1 MLRNEIQEKTGLT
14 RKALEYY
21 EEKGFIKP
29 EKMENGYRNYSEED
43 LHCLK
48 TIMMY
53 KKLGLSIKDIETILY
68 QQTSLGSLL
77 RKKQFYMQQEEER
90 IKLLE
95 QLVKDNNTAE
105 VMKQVSYLTQQ
116 ETIYEKLTGIFPG
129 YFGQLLFSSYQPFFN
144 KPLKQEQE
152 DAFYRLVEYLD
163 ALPSFKLSKKEQD
176 YLEEVTASMDYSM
189 LKEIQTSKMNAIQD
203 YTTWN
208 KKHQE
213 EIKQY
218 ETFKNSE
225 EYQTSLIKQIQEKL
239 KKYMIEHKYYEIAI
253 PLIRSF
259 SKAYD
264 DYYEQLQKAN
274 EHYLNHLSLKK

>member
-21 EEKGFIKP
+21 EEKGFIHP
-29 EKMENGYRNYSEED
+29 EKMDNGYRNYSEED

-53 KKLGLSIKDIETILY
+53 KKLGLSIKDIEIILY
-68 QQTSLGSLL
+68 QQSSLGSLL
-77 RKKQFYMQQEEER
+77 RKKQFYIQQENER
-90 IKLLE
+90 IRLLE

-152 DAFYRLVEYLD
+152 AAFYRLVDYLD
-163 ALPSFKLSKKEQD
+163 ALPSFKLSKKEQE

-189 LKEIQTSKMNAIQD
+189 LKEIQTSKMNAIED
-203 YTTWN
+203 YTTW
-208 KKHQE
+208 KKDHQE
-213 EIKQY
+213 EIDQY
-218 ETFKNSE
+218 QAFTHSE
-225 EYQTSLIKQIQEKL
+225 EYQTSIMKHIYDKL
-239 KKYMIEHKYYEIAI
+239 KEYMLQHNYYEVAI
-253 PLIRSF
+253 PLIRAM
-259 SKAYD
+259 SKEYD
-264 DYYEQLQKAN
+264 DYYLQLQKASDAILDEKSKSN
-274 EHYLNHLSLKK
+274 

>member
-21 EEKGFIKP
+21 EEKGFIHP
-29 EKMENGYRNYSEED
+29 QKMDNGYRNYSEED

-176 YLEEVTASMDYSM
+176 YLEEVTESMDYSM

-225 EYQTSLIKQIQEKL
+225 EYQTSIMKQIQEKL
-239 KKYMIEHKYYEIAI
+239 KHYMIEHKYYEIAI

>member
-53 KKLGLSIKDIETILY
+53 KKLGLSIHEIENILSSN
-68 QQTSLGSLL
+68 TSLSSFL
-77 RKKQFYMQQEEER
+77 RKKQYQFEQDQQK

-95 QLVKDNNTAE
+95 LLLKEGKKQEIQQQLE
-105 VMKQVSYLTQQ
+105 ILEQQ
-116 ETIYEKLTGIFPG
+116 ETIYEKLTRTFPG
-129 YFGQLLFSSYQPFFN
+129 YFGQLLFTAYQPFFQQSLQ
-144 KPLKQEQE
+144 KEKESSYKE
-152 DAFYRLVEYLD
+152 YVAYLD

-176 YLEEVTASMDYSM
+176 YLEELTSSMDYSL
-189 LKEIQTSKMNAIQD
+189 LKKVNTSKIEAVQQFE
-203 YTTWN
+203 TWN

-239 KKYMIEHKYYEIAI
+239 KHYMIEHKYYEIAI